1 MKVLRKPQYLGTK
14 SQANEII
21 ALAVANGSYAD
32 RHAKARAVI
41 GKSLVGSTVGLV
53 KLGKSEFIVSQDDL
67 PGLPTNVRPYAF
79 AIVAQCNDRG
89 AVFLTK
95 S

>member
-14 SQANEII
+14 SQTNAII
-21 ALAVANGSYAD
+21 ALAGANGSYAD
-32 RHAKARAVI
+32 RQAAARAVI

-53 KLGKSEFIVSQDDL
+53 KLGKSQFIVSTDDL
-67 PGLPTNVRPYAF
+67 PSLPSNVRPYAF
-79 AIVAQCNDRG
+79 AVVAQCNDKG

-95 S
+95 A